1 MDTTLPSRPTIALLG
16 TYPPTQCGLATFSAA
31 LSASMQSAYEG
42 CTTSIVEVVDCP
54 RPSHPDVVHQIVQHD
69 PVSIAEGSRWL
80 SKFDAVIVQHEFG
93 IFGGIDGV
101 EILDIL
107 DGVEAPIIVVLHT
120 VLTDATEH
128 RRYVIETLCDRAA
141 AVVVMTEA
149 ARMRLVH
156 KFDVDQSK
164 LHVIFHGA
172 HENRALAVDRKPGA
186 QPTIL
191 TWGLLGP
198 GKGIEA
204 GIDAL
209 VELQDL
215 IPSPRY
221 VVAGETHPKV
231 KAATGETYRESL
243 KARARQAGVEHLVEF
258 DDRYRDVDSL
268 NQLIRSADVVLVPYE
283 SRDQVTSGV
292 LIEAVAS
299 RRPVVAT
306 DFPHARE
313 LLSSG
318 AGIVVHHGDPT
329 AIASA
334 LSRILT
340 DRRFARSMAAEAAT
354 ISDSMMWSTV
364 GGQYLQLVERL
375 IAAAESPV
383 AETVA
388 A

>member
-1 MDTTLPSRPTIALLG
+1 MDTQLPASPSIALLG

-31 LSASMQSAYEG
+31 LSTAMHTAQPK
-42 CTTSIVEVVDCP
+42 CTTAVVEVVEHP
-54 RPSHPDVVHQIVQHD
+54 RPAHPHVVHQIVQHD
-69 PVSIAEGSRWL
+69 QSSIAEGARWL
-80 SKFDAVIVQHEFG
+80 SKYDAVIVQHEFG

-101 EILDIL
+101 EVLDIL
-107 DGVEAPIIVVLHT
+107 EGVEAPIIVVLHT

-128 RRYVIETLCDRAA
+128 RRWVIETLCNRAA

-149 ARMRLVH
+149 ARARLVER
-156 KFDVDQSK
+156 FTVDESK

-172 HENRALAVDRKPGA
+172 HENRGLASDRKITDP
-186 QPTIL
+186 PMIL

-215 IPSPRY
+215 IPAPRY
-221 VVAGETHPKV
+221 VIAGETHPKV
-231 KAATGETYRESL
+231 KAATGEAYRQCL
-243 KARARQAGVEHLVEF
+243 IDRARRAGVEHLVEF
-258 DDRYRDVDSL
+258 DDRYRDVESL
-268 NQLIRSADVVLVPYE
+268 NRLIRSADVVLVPYE

-313 LLSSG
+313 LLASG
-318 AGIVVHHGDPT
+318 AGIVVPHDDVH
-329 AIASA
+329 A
-334 LSRILT
+334 LAAALNRVLT
-340 DRRFARSMAAEAAT
+340 DRRLARRMSGEAAT
-354 ISDSMMWSTV
+354 ISDSMMWPAV
-364 GGQYLQLVERL
+364 GSRYRQLVDTLLRQ
-375 IAAAESPV
+375 AASTGAR
-383 AETVA
+383 TVA